1 MQTWAGLLNQ
11 VTILGQLDDPS
22 SWIAP
27 AVMLVVVLLV
37 AALAFASR
45 RNVDGPSASPED
57 RPKASEGDAGL
68 DHYTTDVAK
77 IRERGF
83 DEEEIEAIL
92 NKDPEQRT
100 MAERKKLNLAK
111 KASKGLKERVSA
123 VEQTQ
128 RVREEHQ
135 RWERIAAE
143 EQLAA
148 EEELAAEGREAH
160 AKEREGAEAEAAALE
175 AMAAAEQAVAA
186 AELEMKR
193 DAEAEQSAK
202 APVASEPAKPEEAP
216 AEPEEPEEK
225 SFEEGLGKT
234 RDGFSKEFFGLFKGK
249 EQLDEGLRDAI
260 EEFLYTS
267 DIGAK
272 AATKIMSQIDRT
284 KDDVK
289 RDPTKV
295 WEFVRRYITEEML
308 AAREQKLDLGE
319 QRPFVMLIVGVNGAG
334 KTTTIGKLASRFK
347 RQGKSVLVVAGDTFR
362 AAAVEQLEV
371 WTERVDVPI
380 HKGKREA
387 DPASVVFDGIERGVE
402 EGFDVILCDT
412 SGRLHTDVKLMDEL
426 KKIERV
432 SGKALEGAP
441 HETVLVL
448 DANSGQNAVAQA
460 RTFGKAL
467 GVSGLILT
475 KLDGTAR
482 GGVIMGIGEEL
493 DVPVR
498 FVGIGEGIKDLRE
511 FDAREFADA
520 LFL

>member
-1 MQTWAGLLNQ
+1 MEKNAVQTLDWMNQGLLLAQ
-11 VTILGQLDDPS
+11 AGGDMADWL
-22 SWIAP
+22 AP
-27 AVMLVVVLLV
+27 VVLVVVILIV
-37 AALAFASR
+37 VGLAVASR
-45 RNVDGPSASPED
+45 KGAAEAEAEEEV
-57 RPKASEGDAGL
+57 PKKAATKSKSDKPL
-68 DHYTTDVAK
+68 DPTVSKYTTDLSEIRRRMEDASERAK
-77 IRERGF
+77 
-83 DEEEIEAIL
+83 IEAIAA
-92 NKDPEQRT
+92 KDPDDWT
-100 MAERKKLNLAK
+100 IAEKKLINLAK
-111 KASKGLKERVSA
+111 QIDPDLGSRTSA
-123 VEQTQ
+123 VVQTKQ
-128 RVREEHQ
+128 AREEHQ
-135 RWERIAAE
+135 SLSGTNEQEETPAAE
-143 EQLAA
+143 EP
-148 EEELAAEGREAH
+148 
-160 AKEREGAEAEAAALE
+160 
-175 AMAAAEQAVAA
+175 AEQ
-186 AELEMKR
+186 
-193 DAEAEQSAK
+193 
-202 APVASEPAKPEEAP
+202 EPPKEDEG
-216 AEPEEPEEK
+216 K
-225 SFEEGLGKT
+225 SFEDGLNKT

-249 EQLDEGLRDAI
+249 EELDEDLRDAI

-272 AATKIMSQIDRT
+272 AATKIMAQIDRT
-284 KDDVK
+284 RDEVK
-289 RDPTKV
+289 RDPSKV

-308 AAREQKLDLGE
+308 AARESKLDIE
-319 QRPFVMLIVGVNGAG
+319 KHNPFVMLIVGVNGAG

-347 RQGKSVLVVAGDTFR
+347 RQGKKVLVVAGDTFR

-380 HKGKREA
+380 HKGKSEA
-387 DPASVVFDGIERGVE
+387 DPASVVFDGIERGVK

-460 RTFGKAL
+460 KTFGGAL
-467 GVSGLILT
+467 DVTGLILT

-498 FVGIGEGIKDLRE
+498 YVGIGEGIRDLRE